1 MNSRILISKPEMV
14 FEHEYFTRMN
24 FSPIFC
30 KLLFNVQLL
39 FVSLLFFT
47 SCNKEND
54 PEPGPYFPPI
64 GSSWEKVTPA
74 SLGWD
79 ESKIPELK
87 AFLVASNSR
96 AFIVLKDGKIVI
108 EEYMGN
114 RLWDNPPV
122 AFDVNSVWYWAS
134 AGKTL
139 TAVLVGKA
147 ESQGKI
153 NLDARTADY
162 IGQGWTSLPLIQE
175 NKVTVRHQLT
185 MTTGLDDNLTNN
197 PCTEPACL
205 AYLADPGSR
214 WGYHNRAY
222 SLLDDVIS
230 NATGQTL
237 NIYLDKEIKSKTG
250 MDGQLEKQGYN
261 NVYYSTARSMARFGL
276 LLLNKGKWK
285 QDQIIPEDFYNL
297 MISSSQNLN
306 LSYGYLT
313 WLNGKSSFMAPE
325 SQAVIPG
332 SITPNAPADMFAAM
346 GKSFQIVN
354 IVPSKNI
361 VVIRMGDDPD
371 SSPVPFQYQ
380 DELWKMLNEIIKK
393 DE

>member
-1 MNSRILISKPEMV
+1 
-14 FEHEYFTRMN
+14 MN
-24 FSPIFC
+24 FSPILD

-39 FVSLLFFT
+39 FVSLLFLT

-54 PEPGPYFPPI
+54 PEPGTYFPPN
-64 GSSWEKVTPA
+64 GSFWEKVTPT

-87 AFLVASNSR
+87 AFLLASNTR

-114 RLWDNPPV
+114 ELWGNPPV
-122 AFDVNSVWYWAS
+122 AFNVNSNWYWAS

-147 ESQGKI
+147 ASQGKI
-153 NLDARTADY
+153 NLDARTSEY
-162 IGQGWTSLPLIQE
+162 IGPGWTSLPLTQE
-175 NKVTVRHQLT
+175 NNITVRHQLT
-185 MTTGLDDNLTNN
+185 MTTGLNDNLTNN
-197 PCTEPACL
+197 LCTDMACL
-205 AYLADPGSR
+205 TYLADPGTR
-214 WGYHNRAY
+214 WAYHNGAY

-230 NATGQTL
+230 NATAQTL
-237 NIYLDKEIKSKTG
+237 NTYLNEKIKSKTG
-250 MDGQLEKQGYN
+250 MDGQFNKQGYN
-261 NVYYSTARSMARFGL
+261 NVYYSTPRSMARFGL
-276 LLLNKGKWK
+276 LLLNNGKWK
-285 QDQIIPEDFYNL
+285 QGQIIPEDFYNL

-313 WLNGKSSFMAPE
+313 WLNGKSSFMVPE
-325 SQAVIPG
+325 SQTTIPG

-361 VVIRMGDDPD
+361 VVIRMGDEPD
-371 SSPVPFQYQ
+371 TSPVPFQYQ
-380 DELWKMLNEIIKK
+380 DDLWKMLNEIIKEDK
-393 DE
+393 